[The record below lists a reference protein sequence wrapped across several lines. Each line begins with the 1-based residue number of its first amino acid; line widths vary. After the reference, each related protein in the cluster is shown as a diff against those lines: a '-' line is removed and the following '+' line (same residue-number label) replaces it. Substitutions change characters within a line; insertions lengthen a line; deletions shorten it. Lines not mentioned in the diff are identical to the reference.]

1 MIRQASSRI
10 TCMLVVSLCQMLAAH
25 AQIEPGKLK
34 VSIPVLVE
42 LSSGEA
48 VPGLSA
54 ANFSLR
60 DNGVEQQVQL
70 DSIAATKPIA
80 LLIVIQTGHDSAK
93 ALTEIARL
101 SELLDSV
108 LVNPQDQ
115 VAVLTF
121 DSGPQ
126 VIQGFT
132 SDRESTANALNSIS
146 KGNSHAALF
155 DAMNMAIGYFR
166 RAPTEYQKVIFLIS
180 GEHDHGSVG
189 SDMNALI
196 SDASSSDVSIYSFS
210 FRSGDG
216 QLFGRLRSLNP
227 LDMATNAMRK
237 NAGAALAE
245 LTGGEFSRFNSE
257 AGFENC
263 VERVANHIRNRYILT
278 FEPSR
283 SQPGFH
289 TVQVSVNAP
298 GTNVVGAR
306 EIYRNSDEIP
316 RK

>member
-1 MIRQASSRI
+1 MIKQASSRI
-10 TCMLVVSLCQMLAAH
+10 TCVSLLILCQTLTAH
-25 AQIEPGKLK
+25 AQSEPGPKS

-42 LSSGEA
+42 LRSGEV

-54 ANFSLR
+54 SDFSLR
-60 DNGVEQQVQL
+60 DNGVEQKVQL
-70 DSIAATKPIA
+70 DSTAAAKPIA
-80 LLIVIQTGHDSAK
+80 LLIVIQTGNDSAK
-93 ALTEIARL
+93 ALTQIARL
-101 SELLDSV
+101 SVLLDSV

-121 DSGPQ
+121 DSSPQ
-126 VIQGFT
+126 VIQAFT
-132 SDRESTANALNSIS
+132 SDRESTANVLNSIS

-166 RAPTEYQKVIFLIS
+166 RAPTGDQKMIFLIS

-189 SDMNALI
+189 SDMSALI
-196 SDASSSDVSIYSFS
+196 DDASSSDVSIYSFS

-227 LDMATNAMRK
+227 LDVATNAMRK
-237 NAGAALAE
+237 NAGAALAG
-245 LTGGEFSRFNSE
+245 LTGGEFVRFNSE

-278 FEPSR
+278 FEPSHA
-283 SQPGFH
+283 QPGLH

-298 GTNVVGAR
+298 GMNVAGAR
-306 EIYRNSDEIP
+306 EIYRSSDAIP
-316 RK
+316 RQ